1 MGLDNAVC
9 RQVLGPMNHIYRNI
23 FQFLRRP
30 RQGAAV
36 HPPQMSISVAQG
48 GLQPLPTHCVPPGGN
63 PAEKQGTLEKEV
75 ALGLP

>member
-9 RQVLGPMNHIYRNI
+9 RQVLCPMNHIYRDI
-23 FQFLRRP
+23 FQFLCCP

-36 HPPQMSISVAQG
+36 HPPQMNILVAQG
-48 GLQPLPTHCVPPGGN
+48 GLQPLPTRCVPPGAN
-63 PAEKQGTLEKEV
+63 PVKISKSLEKRV